1 MANLDTRE
9 KRASSVAI
17 SFYSMGPSIQ
27 AGSSGLDAED
37 RQIVGY
43 GYSAI
48 AVAAPAAAP
57 DVSGMVMAGG
67 GSVGPNVGHV
77 TVRTLHA
84 KGAPA

>member
-17 SFYSMGPSIQ
+17 SLYSMGPSIQ
-27 AGSSGLDAED
+27 AGSAGLDSED

-48 AVAAPAAAP
+48 AAASPSATRSSRLP
-57 DVSGMVMAGG
+57 MMGVS
-67 GSVGPNVGHV
+67 
-77 TVRTLHA
+77 
-84 KGAPA
+84 